1 MSNGSN
7 GKQAARRSFGRHRKK
22 VPRSNLN
29 CTAIGD
35 GLVTV
40 VSCECETI
48 EIGYSCLKRNV
59 LHSY

>member
-1 MSNGSN
+1 MKGEMSNGSN
-7 GKQAARRSFGRHRKK
+7 GKQAARRSFGRHREK

-40 VSCECETI
+40 VRVRDDKS
-48 EIGYSCLKRNV
+48 SN
-59 LHSY
+59 